1 MIKTVI
7 FDFGNVIGFF
17 SHRLASRRLAAFAGV
32 PEEEMHRYLFGGD
45 LEIEFDSG
53 RVSAPLL
60 LKQVRERFAFRC
72 GDEVLGEAFADI
84 FRPNSEVCRLVPR
97 LKPSHRLLLAS
108 NTNELHCRQFKQ
120 QFADTLKY
128 FDALIL
134 SYEIGVCKPHAAFF
148 EHCLRLA
155 DAASDQCLFIDD
167 MAANVA
173 GAISCGL
180 QAIQYS
186 SENNLSARL
195 ADLGIS
201 LDGQV

>member
-17 SHRLASRRLAAFAGV
+17 SHRLASRRLATFASV
-32 PEEEMHRYLFGGD
+32 PEDEIHGYLFGGD
-45 LEIEFDSG
+45 LETDFDSG
-53 RVSAPLL
+53 RLSAPLL

-72 GDEVLGEAFADI
+72 GDEVLGNAFADI
-84 FRPNSEVCRLVPR
+84 FRPNPEVCQLVPR
-97 LKPSHRLLLAS
+97 LKPRHRLLLAS
-108 NTNELHCRQFKQ
+108 NTNELHCRKFKQ
-120 QFADTLKY
+120 QFADTLKH

-134 SYEIGVCKPHAAFF
+134 SYEIGICKPHPAFF

-155 DAASDQCLFIDD
+155 DAGPEQCLFIDD
-167 MAANVA
+167 MAANIA

-186 SENNLSARL
+186 SEDNLSARL

-201 LDGQV
+201 LDGRA